1 MNQSND
7 WITLFDGHSVAA
19 WRGFRTDTFPS
30 IWTVEN
36 GLLRTIPISDP
47 SQKKDRV
54 DIITKETFSHYI
66 LELEWKVAPRG
77 NSGIFVHVSEDTEV
91 IWRVA
96 PEMQILDDD
105 LHPDGENSLTSAGAL
120 YDLIAPSENK
130 IVHPV
135 GEFNHVRL
143 EVRGSYVQ
151 HWMNGVKLL
160 GYELGSDQLNR
171 LIAQSKFAEYP
182 NFAKF
187 RSGSVGLQH
196 HGEETWFRNIRIKPL
211 KQ

>member
-1 MNQSND
+1 MNQSNN
-7 WITLFDGHSVAA
+7 WITLFDGHSVDA
-19 WRGFRTDTFPS
+19 WRGFKMDSFPS
-30 IWTVEN
+30 VWTVEN
-36 GLLRTIPISDP
+36 GLLRAIPIADP
-47 SQKKDRV
+47 TKMDERV
-54 DIITKETFSHYI
+54 DIITKDTFSHYI
-66 LELEWKVAPRG
+66 LELEWRVAPRG

-105 LHPDGENSLTSAGAL
+105 LHPDGENPLTSAGAL
-120 YDLIAPSENK
+120 YDLIAPAENK
-130 IVHPV
+130 IVQPV
-135 GEFNHVRL
+135 GEFNHARL
-143 EVRGSYVQ
+143 EVRGSHVQ

-160 GYELGSDQLNR
+160 EYQLGSDHLNR
-171 LIAQSKFAEYP
+171 LISKSKFAGFP